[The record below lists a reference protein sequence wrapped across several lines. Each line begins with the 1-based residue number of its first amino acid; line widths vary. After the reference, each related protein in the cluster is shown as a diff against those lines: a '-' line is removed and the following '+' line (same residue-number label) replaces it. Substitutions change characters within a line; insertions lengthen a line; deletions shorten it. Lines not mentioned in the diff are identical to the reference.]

1 MLKGIDPLLTPELL
15 QALAAMGH
23 GDEIAIV
30 DANFPAASN
39 ARRLIR
45 LDGIDASRVLAAVLT
60 VLPLDTFVPSPT
72 HVMQVVGSPETVP
85 PTVAEFRAVIERGE
99 GRRIEPIAI
108 ERHGF
113 YERARSCYA
122 IIATG
127 ERRKYG
133 NIILTKGVIATD

>member
-1 MLKGIDPLLTPELL
+1 MLKGIDPLINPELL
-15 QALAAMGH
+15 HALAAMGH

-45 LDGIDASRVLAAVLT
+45 MDGVDASRVLAAILT
-60 VLPLDTFVPSPT
+60 LLPLDTFVPSPV
-72 HVMQVVGSPETVP
+72 HVMQVVGSPQTVP
-85 PTVAEFRAVIERGE
+85 PTVSEFRTIVERGE
-99 GRRIEPIAI
+99 GRHIEPVAI

-113 YERARSCYA
+113 YERARACYA
-122 IIATG
+122 IVATG

-133 NIILTKGVIATD
+133 NVILTKGVISTD